1 MNVPAEECYRSLR
14 YGPSAAT
21 AEIKD
26 HCPLREHLNKSIMPT
41 LVVPRAVL
49 TIAIP
54 RHRVPLIVAN
64 DALCQ
69 ITHSGIMRDASD
81 FHKRVTLRPS
91 AAVLQ

>member
-1 MNVPAEECYRSLR
+1 MIGQAATTERYHSRRRINANDFEPRFGQMLR

-26 HCPLREHLNKSIMPT
+26 HCLLREHLNKSIVPT

-54 RHRVPLIVAN
+54 R
-64 DALCQ
+64 
-69 ITHSGIMRDASD
+69 
-81 FHKRVTLRPS
+81 
-91 AAVLQ
+91 